1 MTFGSK
7 MFLVLYGKVYFRV
20 SARVNILNVFVKT
33 RSVFFYRNISIYI
46 TRVSQN
52 SETIDKSIGFAGTS
66 LELKSLSVR
75 QLDI

>member
-52 SETIDKSIGFAGTS
+52 SETIDKSIGFTGTS
-66 LELKSLSVR
+66 LEL
-75 QLDI
+75 